1 MRLEG
6 IGCRFSVLTS
16 LVCTVSPGNYSY
28 SFITLS
34 TSYREGDRAR
44 REEYNREL
52 KEMHDRVNKRPLLF
66 EQQSQATARRA
77 AERKY
82 ADILR
87 SAGVEEALV
96 RDLVTK
102 DGKIVDVDS
111 DDELEETGS
120 QVNYSG
126 SRRSSGAGYMRDSHD
141 GNVDEDTSDVE
152 EEIEEDEI

>member
-1 MRLEG
+1 M
-6 IGCRFSVLTS
+6 
-16 LVCTVSPGNYSY
+16 
-28 SFITLS
+28 TLS

-52 KEMHDRVNKRPLLF
+52 KEMQDRVNKRPLLF

-126 SRRSSGAGYMRDSHD
+126 SRRFSGAGYTRDSHD

-152 EEIEEDEI
+152 EEIEEEEDEI

>member
-1 MRLEG
+1 MQ
-6 IGCRFSVLTS
+6 
-16 LVCTVSPGNYSY
+16 
-28 SFITLS
+28 
-34 TSYREGDRAR
+34 
-44 REEYNREL
+44 
-52 KEMHDRVNKRPLLF
+52 DRVNKRPLLF

-87 SAGVEEALV
+87 SAGLEEALV

-111 DDELEETGS
+111 DDEFEETRS

-126 SRRSSGAGYMRDSHD
+126 SRRSSGAGYTRDSHD

-152 EEIEEDEI
+152 EEIEEEEDEI

>member
-1 MRLEG
+1 MT
-6 IGCRFSVLTS
+6 IF
-16 LVCTVSPGNYSY
+16 
-28 SFITLS
+28 

-44 REEYNREL
+44 RVEYHQEL
-52 KEMHDRVNKRPLLF
+52 KEIQERVNKRPLLF

-111 DDELEETGS
+111 DDDLEETGS
-120 QVNYSG
+120 QVYFGG
-126 SRRSSGAGYMRDSHD
+126 SRRSSGAGYTRDSHD
-141 GNVDEDTSDVE
+141 GNMDEDTSDIEEQIE
-152 EEIEEDEI
+152 EEDDEI

>member
-1 MRLEG
+1 M
-6 IGCRFSVLTS
+6 
-16 LVCTVSPGNYSY
+16 
-28 SFITLS
+28 TLS

-52 KEMHDRVNKRPLLF
+52 KEMQDRVNKRPLLF

-111 DDELEETGS
+111 DDEFEETRS

-126 SRRSSGAGYMRDSHD
+126 SRRSSGAGYTMDSHD

-152 EEIEEDEI
+152 EEIEEEEDQT

>member
-1 MRLEG
+1 M
-6 IGCRFSVLTS
+6 
-16 LVCTVSPGNYSY
+16 
-28 SFITLS
+28 TLS

-52 KEMHDRVNKRPLLF
+52 KEMQDRVNKRPLLF

-111 DDELEETGS
+111 DDEFEETRS

-126 SRRSSGAGYMRDSHD
+126 SRRSSGAGYTMDSHD

-152 EEIEEDEI
+152 EEIEEEEDET